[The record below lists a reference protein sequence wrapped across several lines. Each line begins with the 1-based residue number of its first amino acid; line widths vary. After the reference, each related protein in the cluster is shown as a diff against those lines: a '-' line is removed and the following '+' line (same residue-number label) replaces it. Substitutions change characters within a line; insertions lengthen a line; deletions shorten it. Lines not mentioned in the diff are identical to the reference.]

1 MMCIKFGTRTGIGLV
16 IAGLATGLVTIAAPG
31 AAGAVACAS
40 GMTMG
45 QFGVCVPA
53 TVEEP
58 SSVPPEWRQV
68 SGGDAVDPDSPT
80 SICQA
85 APPCPEGET
94 PIQSDCECPP
104 R

>member
-1 MMCIKFGTRTGIGLV
+1 MRVDVVARTGLALL
-16 IAGLATGLVTIAAPG
+16 IACGATGLGTTVG
-31 AAGAVACAS
+31 AGTALADSCGS
-40 GMTMG
+40 GMRMG
-45 QFGVCVPA
+45 QSGVCIPA
-53 TVEEP
+53 TVEE
-58 SSVPPEWRQV
+58 SSVVPPEWTQV